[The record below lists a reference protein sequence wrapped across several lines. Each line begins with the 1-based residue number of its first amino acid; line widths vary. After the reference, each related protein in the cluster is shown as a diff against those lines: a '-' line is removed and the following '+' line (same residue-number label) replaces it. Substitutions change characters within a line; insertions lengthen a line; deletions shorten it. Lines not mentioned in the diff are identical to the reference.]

1 MRYEIRV
8 EGRLTQA
15 WADWFDGLSVSLMGD
30 ETVLSGAVADQAALH
45 GVLRRI
51 RDLGLPLVSVRRIG
65 RRRARPAQP
74 ARRSSR
80 NTRKSSS
87 PGE

>member
-30 ETVLSGAVADQAALH
+30 ETVLSGAVTDQAALH

-65 RRRARPAQP
+65 RRRARPAQVV
-74 ARRSSR
+74 RRSSR
-80 NTRKSSS
+80 KTRKSSS